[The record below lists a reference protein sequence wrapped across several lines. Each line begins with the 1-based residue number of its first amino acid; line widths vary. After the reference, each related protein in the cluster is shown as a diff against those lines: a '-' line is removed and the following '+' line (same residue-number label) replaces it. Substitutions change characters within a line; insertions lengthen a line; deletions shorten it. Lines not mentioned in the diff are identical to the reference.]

1 MLELRYPPDADDKK
15 QHTERNRMP
24 DYTTND
30 TGHKDRPTQGSFPK
44 FTHNCTILGTKLQH
58 FLHICKKMCNF
69 AAFFNQIM
77 ENNTIEMA
85 LLEPEERELVEYIYN
100 AIPAED
106 RGTLTADDI
115 LFVLDAMDD
124 YLEEKGLLRIDEATE
139 EMEYL
144 DGEVDETEQ
153 LNYVLEA
160 AKEDKRAIS
169 SVQIQ
174 LIQDA
179 ELQYGIEK
187 GYYEEE

>member
-1 MLELRYPPDADDKK
+1 
-15 QHTERNRMP
+15 
-24 DYTTND
+24 
-30 TGHKDRPTQGSFPK
+30 
-44 FTHNCTILGTKLQH
+44 
-58 FLHICKKMCNF
+58 MCNF

-115 LFVLDAMDD
+115 LCVLDSMDD
-124 YLEEKGLLRIDEATE
+124 YLEEKGLLRVDEATG

-153 LNYVLEA
+153 LNYVLAA
-160 AKEDKRAIS
+160 AKEDQRAIS